1 MENNKDEL
9 VNVENSNNSKNDKMD
24 EIDKR
29 MNEIDDKLKYF
40 ESVKDNYDKL
50 FLHENIENIHLIQ
63 NNLTINEKKIEY
75 LKLNKEFHNIKKP
88 ELDFKLQI
96 KKQIKNLI
104 IEELSTNN
112 NNKNDNVNCYFHIEP
127 DAFKYGSNNK
137 NILYK
142 SEGLTNIFN

>member
-9 VNVENSNNSKNDKMD
+9 VNVDNSNNSKNDKMD

-40 ESVKDNYDKL
+40 ESVKENYDKL

-63 NNLTINEKKIEY
+63 NNQTINEKKIEY

-88 ELDFKLQI
+88 ELDFKLQL

-104 IEELSTNN
+104 IEELATNN
-112 NNKNDNVNCYFHIEP
+112 NNKNDNINCYFRIEP

-142 SEGLTNIFN
+142 SEGLANIFN